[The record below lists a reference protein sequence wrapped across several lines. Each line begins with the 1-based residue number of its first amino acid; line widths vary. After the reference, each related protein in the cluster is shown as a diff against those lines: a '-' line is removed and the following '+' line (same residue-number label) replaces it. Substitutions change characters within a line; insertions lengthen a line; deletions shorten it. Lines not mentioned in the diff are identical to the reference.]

1 MPAEEVA
8 EVFFQVI
15 EDGKVVG
22 EVAKQVTADNGAAIA
37 EMVEEVASAGNGV
50 AENITAVT
58 ETVEQAGATVT
69 TTTGL
74 GLLTMDVGVAG
85 AAIAPALG
93 ILAGTGLYNLTPEFW
108 TNVADNLLTAGQT
121 IGGKVHAFFTDDG
134 RVAFSQ
140 STIEIFKNAFI
151 NSGLYNMVYTV
162 SQNVYDRLPQDRPP
176 LPVAVT
182 DTTQVLVQFYA
193 GSSLS
198 EYVFNFNKTVK
209 VTLYY
214 RLKGSNGFDI
224 CVMTSSDTS
233 YRVAITFP
241 SGVTLNYNS
250 YASTVLGNTFQNYA
264 STTTVTGDISTLST
278 STSIEQ
284 IPTGNNIYTAS
295 NVAYIQ
301 QYGTASNTNIQPE
314 ATLPTSQPFPQTFP
328 NWEDIPVPEYLPNP
342 KYYPVELPYLLPN
355 PEPAPSGG
363 NAQQNASQDP
373 IPNTD
378 PNWNPDEW
386 LRWIIEKISIP
397 APNPEPYPDP
407 EPAPTP
413 DPDPQ
418 PEPEPAPVPDP
429 EPAEEDPVDPNP
441 PPTPDINPV
450 VPPVLD
456 TTPSTKLFTVYNP
469 TDSELDALGA
479 YLWNASIIDELKKIW
494 QDPLDGI
501 ILLQKVYCT
510 PVTGSTH
517 NIILGKLDSG
527 VSSSIV
533 TSQFTTI
540 NCGYITI
547 AEDKKNV
554 TDYSPYA
561 SVQVYLPFIGIVQLD
576 VDEVMGA
583 QLNIRYTIDVYT
595 GTCIAEIYANRSPDM
610 TVSKILYSFS
620 GNCAQMIPLTASTA
634 GGLLSTL
641 ASIGSAAIGV
651 VAGGGALAAVSGATM
666 IGHSLSHEMLHIGH
680 SGSMSSNAGIL
691 GQRKPYLI
699 IGRRHGYDANAYN
712 EIYGYPCNKTIYLS
726 NADGY
731 TQIKAI
737 NLQSRATS
745 AEKAEIVELL
755 KSGVIF

>member
-15 EDGKVVG
+15 EDGKIVG

-37 EMVEEVASAGNGV
+37 EMAEQVASAGNGV
-50 AENITAVT
+50 AENISAVT
-58 ETVEQAGATVT
+58 ETVEEAGAVVT

-121 IGGKVHAFFTDDG
+121 IGGKVHAFFTHDG
-134 RVAFSQ
+134 KVAFSQ
-140 STIEIFKNAFI
+140 STIEIFKNAFL
-151 NSGLYNMVYTV
+151 NAGLFSMMQTV
-162 SQNVYDRLPQDRPP
+162 SQSEYDGLPDPKPP
-176 LPVAVT
+176 LPMATSEGTSAYIRKYNSGGTLLREDNWTFSTTVKINIFYRQT
-182 DTTQVLVQFYA
+182 DTGLWTIIIASAPSQFTITTGGRIYNCNVQTQS
-193 GSSLS
+193 G
-198 EYVFNFNKTVK
+198 K
-209 VTLYY
+209 TLYGY
-214 RLKGSNGFDI
+214 Y
-224 CVMTSSDTS
+224 M
-233 YRVAITFP
+233 
-241 SGVTLNYNS
+241 
-250 YASTVLGNTFQNYA
+250 
-264 STTTVTGDISTLST
+264 ST
-278 STSIEQ
+278 SGGAAAGDVIECSP
-284 IPTGNNIYTAS
+284 IAIAAPNSHLYSTRA
-295 NVAYIQ
+295 VEYIQ
-301 QYGTASNTNIQPE
+301 QYGTSSNINIQPS
-314 ATLPTSQPFPQTFP
+314 ATLPTSQPFPQTYP
-328 NWEDIPVPEYLPNP
+328 NWEDIPIPEYLPNP
-342 KYYPVELPYLLPN
+342 KYYPVELPYLLPD
-355 PEPAPSGG
+355 PEPATGGG

-378 PNWNPDEW
+378 PDWDPDKW
-386 LRWIIEKISIP
+386 IKWIIDKISIP
-397 APNPEPYPDP
+397 EPNPEPYPDP

-429 EPAEEDPVDPNP
+429 EPAEEDPVDPNLP
-441 PPTPDINPV
+441 PIPDVIPV
-450 VPPVLD
+450 VPPTLD
-456 TTPSTKLFTVYNP
+456 TIPSTKLFTVYSP
-469 TDSELDALGA
+469 TNSELDALGA

-501 ILLQKVYCT
+501 ILLQKIYCT
-510 PVTGSTH
+510 PVTGSSH

-533 TSQFTTI
+533 TSQFATI
-540 NCGYITI
+540 DCGTITI
-547 AEDKKNV
+547 REDKKNV

-561 SVQVYLPFIGIVQLD
+561 SVQIYLPFIGIVQLD

-583 QLNIRYTIDVYT
+583 QLNVQYTIDVYT
-595 GTCIAEIYANRSPDM
+595 GTCIAEIYVNRSPDM
-610 TVSKILYSFS
+610 TTSKILYAFS
-620 GNCAQMIPLTASTA
+620 GNCSQMIPLTASTA

-651 VAGGGALAAVSGATM
+651 VAGGGALAAISGATM
-666 IGHSLSHEMLHIGH
+666 VGHSLSHEMLHIGH
-680 SGSMSSNAGIL
+680 SGSLSSNAGIL

-726 NADGY
+726 NAVGF
-731 TQIKAI
+731 TQVKAI
-737 NLQSRATS
+737 NLQSKATS
-745 AEKAEIVELL
+745 LEKSEIVELL